1 MGDGAA
7 ASDNNPL
14 AFLQNFRFPFP
25 NFQKKKKEAEKVV
38 GEVVRVIEEEEV
50 EKSPGLIRFTRR
62 KEIESPGSTQLKV
75 EVEEDQTGK
84 TSNPLV
90 LWQVYALGGFLILRW
105 VWGRWQERKARKG
118 SDDQN
123 PDPQDPPADDVGSS

>member
-1 MGDGAA
+1 MGDGGAT
-7 ASDNNPL
+7 SDNNPL

-25 NFQKKKKEAEKVV
+25 NFQKKKEPEKVI
-38 GEVVRVIEEEEV
+38 GEVVRVIDEEEV
-50 EKSPGLIRFTRR
+50 EKSPGLVRFTRR
-62 KEIESPGSTQLKV
+62 KEIENPTSTQLKV
-75 EVEEDQTGK
+75 EVEEDQSGK

-118 SDDQN
+118 SDDQD
-123 PDPQDPPADDVGSS
+123 PDPQDDAGSY